1 MLLTLERH
9 PTVYKG
15 ATLGNLTDEGGDISC
30 FMLERAWEDNAPYV
44 SCVPAGEYELIPH
57 VGSKYRDTWALLG
70 RTVSVRPTSHA
81 SRSTIL
87 FHAANYHYQL
97 SGCLAPGYQVHML
110 AWGIPPTVGVFQ
122 SSPAMDEIKK
132 VLGIG
137 TSGHWLHIID
147 P

>member
-9 PTVYKG
+9 ATVYKG
-15 ATLGNLTDEGGDISC
+15 ATLGNLSDEGGDISC
-30 FMLERAWEDNAPYV
+30 FILERAWEDNTPRV

-57 VGSKYRDTWALLG
+57 SGTKYQETWALLG
-70 RTVSVRPTSHA
+70 RTVGVSAHPEVQ
-81 SRSTIL
+81 RSTIL
-87 FHAANYHYQL
+87 LHAANYHYQL
-97 SGCLAPGYQVHML
+97 SGCLAPGYQAHML

-122 SSPAMDEIKK
+122 SRPAMDEIKK

-137 TSGHWLHIID
+137 TTGHWLHIID